1 MVNAILEGI
10 LNHIKCEFLSFHG
23 FYFSLIMKYNLN
35 KEYNNVHQQ
44 KKGISDFDTKVPR
57 LAYNALLNYA
67 FLSVVHYA
75 EDN

>member
-1 MVNAILEGI
+1 
-10 LNHIKCEFLSFHG
+10 
-23 FYFSLIMKYNLN
+23 MKYNLN

-75 EDN
+75 EDNWRIFPALLSYGIITLTAFTKVFLSCD

>member
-1 MVNAILEGI
+1 
-10 LNHIKCEFLSFHG
+10 
-23 FYFSLIMKYNLN
+23 MKYNLN

-44 KKGISDFDTKVPR
+44 KKKGISDFDTKVPR

>member
-1 MVNAILEGI
+1 
-10 LNHIKCEFLSFHG
+10 
-23 FYFSLIMKYNLN
+23 MKYNLN

-44 KKGISDFDTKVPR
+44 KKRISDFDTKVPR